1 MFNWTP
7 EEIWCQLN
15 FHFLLTKNQFNC
27 FLWNR
32 HQKEPVFAIT
42 YQKTWQLRLTCFK
55 FLCVTL
61 ILSGNK
67 ASSLFKRKGI
77 QDCFFSRSCQN
88 QNIVQFQIV
97 GKVQFHA
104 SFLTRSLR
112 KEFCSYEFGISL
124 SFLVFFSWSPYEI
137 LTSEKKNIWM

>member
-1 MFNWTP
+1 MLNWTP

-15 FHFLLTKNQFNC
+15 FHFLLTKKNQFNC
-27 FLWNR
+27 FLWNQ

-97 GKVQFHA
+97 GRVQFHA
-104 SFLTRSLR
+104 SFLTLLLR
-112 KEFCSYEFGISL
+112 KEICSYGYSIRGVFNCL
-124 SFLVFFSWSPYEI
+124 SWSQYFFSWSP
-137 LTSEKKNIWM
+137 L

>member
-42 YQKTWQLRLTCFK
+42 YQKTWQLRLTSFYVWLWSYPATNPVVSLKGRGYKIAFLADLVKTRILFSFK
-55 FLCVTL
+55 
-61 ILSGNK
+61 
-67 ASSLFKRKGI
+67 SL
-77 QDCFFSRSCQN
+77 
-88 QNIVQFQIV
+88 V
-97 GKVQFHA
+97 GSNFMHPSWPYCYEKN
-104 SFLTRSLR
+104 
-112 KEFCSYEFGISL
+112 FCSYGYSMSWVFNFL
-124 SFLVFFSWSPYEI
+124 SWSQYFFSWSF
-137 LTSEKKNIWM
+137 L